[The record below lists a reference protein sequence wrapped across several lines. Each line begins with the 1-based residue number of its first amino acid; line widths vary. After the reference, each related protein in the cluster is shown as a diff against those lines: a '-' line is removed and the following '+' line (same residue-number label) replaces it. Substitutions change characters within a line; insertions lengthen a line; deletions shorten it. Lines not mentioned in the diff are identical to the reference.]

1 MWQRIQTLYLAL
13 AAGLTA
19 APFFSVKAFMLGPGG
34 VRAQEW
40 TYVQFYPYLVLLIVV
55 TLLHLLALGSYKFRV
70 FQMRTAVLAAL
81 LLLALQ
87 AWIAVDYFM
96 AEDALVFRYTAVFPL
111 VAFILDVL
119 AARAIFRDQLLV
131 ESASRLRSMKKNG
144 KLR

>member
-19 APFFSVKAFMLGPGG
+19 ALFFSVKAFMLGPGG

-55 TLLHLLALGSYKFRV
+55 TLLGSSKFRV
-70 FQMRTAVLAAL
+70 LQMRTAVLAAL

-87 AWIAVDYFM
+87 AWIAVDYFT

-111 VAFILDVL
+111 AAFILDVL